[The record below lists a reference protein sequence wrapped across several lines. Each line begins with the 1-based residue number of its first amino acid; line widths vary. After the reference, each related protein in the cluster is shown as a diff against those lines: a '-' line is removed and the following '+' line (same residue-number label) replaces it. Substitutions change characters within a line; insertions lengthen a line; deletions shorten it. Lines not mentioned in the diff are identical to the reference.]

1 MTAMTV
7 RLPEDKHTRLKVL
20 ARDRGT
26 TVNRL
31 IEEMTTV
38 MLAEF
43 DAEVR
48 FRARAA
54 RGEGRE
60 REGLALLSKA
70 KGRKS

>member
-7 RLPEDKHTRLKVL
+7 RLPDDKHMRLKAL

-31 IEEMTTV
+31 IEEMATI

-43 DAEVR
+43 DAEAH

-54 RGEGRE
+54 RGEGWGQ
-60 REGLALLSKA
+60 EGLALLAKA
-70 KGRKS
+70 KGRRS